1 MKLETIQKP
10 EQPLLTHVEQGKAEG
25 SVAVKLA
32 VSYPL
37 LLWADLHR
45 FKSPYSTEGHYLTL
59 THFLQWEKTSTG
71 KKRRNLYVF
80 CPNMLH

>member
-10 EQPLLTHVEQGKAEG
+10 EQPLLTHVEQGKAES

-45 FKSPYSTEGHYLTL
+45 FKSPYSTLQGGRNIDEHGFTL
-59 THFLQWEKTSTG
+59 STT
-71 KKRRNLYVF
+71 K
-80 CPNMLH
+80 